1 MPVTDVTILQTRL
14 KEAEDAYHLL
24 MTGSQEVSVHIDGYG
39 SVTYTSANMTQL
51 ERYITN
57 LKMMLSQQSG
67 RGGRKAIFVEF

>member
-1 MPVTDVTILQTRL
+1 MAMTDVTTLQTRL
-14 KEAEDAYHLL
+14 KEAEEAYHLL

-39 SVTYTSANMTQL
+39 AVTYTSANMTQL

-57 LKMMLSQQSG
+57 LKTVIARQSG

>member
-1 MPVTDVTILQTRL
+1 MPTTDLTTLQTRL
-14 KEAEDAYHLL
+14 QEAENAYHLL
-24 MTGSQEVSVHIDGYG
+24 MTGQQEVSVHIDGYG
-39 SVTYTSANMTQL
+39 AVTYTSANMTQL